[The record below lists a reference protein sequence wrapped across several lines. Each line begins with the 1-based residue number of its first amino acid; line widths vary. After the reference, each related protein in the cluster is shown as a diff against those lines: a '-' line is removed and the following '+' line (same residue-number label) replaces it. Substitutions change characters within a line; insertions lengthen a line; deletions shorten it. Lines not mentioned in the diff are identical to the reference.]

1 MRTDDDRNGDAGE
14 ALIEELLATPV
25 GRRWLMKAGLGSAA
39 ALGAGMNLPASAP
52 AAARQQE
59 ERQEPKERD
68 LHFALGHVRGV
79 KRLRLI
85 ANTQEYQLKRHTK
98 ASRARLREEEGG
110 IWNHADLSKLSHHV
124 KGVPLPADRAVVLSV
139 HGTMGDLDVLVAH
152 HMHVPV
158 ATTREL
164 ARTAQRSKRSLK
176 SVRGSGKRLA
186 ALGLKASNITTPQH
200 VVQLDSVVD
209 TATTAQT
216 FVMMHP
222 NVATVDPTAAKTT
235 QNLLAAQSAVGN
247 LQTRITKM
255 GKAGNPWATFP
266 QITGAD
272 GKTPMQFQIDG
283 QLQPVKTFRL
293 SDDKTLQGL
302 VKSALTTGVKVVRNS
317 ADLGAVIDKPL
328 DATPAAAT
336 KTWVQPSG
344 MVPQSQPYAP
354 ATQLGAAGLQVQIKN
369 PGDLFGTRTVLNG
382 AYNNQQVPLRLYN
395 NWVRWVQV
403 YVQYLGAND
412 TNMSYNGSRT
422 WPGSFPDT
430 RNGLGV
436 GTLPQIFTVLG
447 IPIWDTNTLDATLTF
462 PDGAHTARLLFC
474 GLGSSINQGDWTQYF
489 QAGTYPT
496 DAIAPKEEVLF
507 PSLVTGIF
515 TIGLTAFALAAD
527 YAVAASWLA
536 VRESLQSGSAAVT
549 ELSEIIRDIASTLT
563 NVETV
568 AMAVGSGAATTADI
582 EANGGSATNIWSI
595 LLEFGTILPKLLF
608 RPNMDVF
615 WLKIAADV
623 IGGFTGY
630 RIANAIPFIG
640 EVLAVIS
647 VLGDVATLAE
657 ECAETIVA
665 PWVIENEVNLVYAAK
680 VTVSR
685 DSNNSST
692 WPTTARNWSLQANID
707 GAAVLAPITGTVNDD
722 PDRGTRTAPLELDVQ
737 APFGGSDDP
746 VVVHA
751 HRRRGQA
758 GRHGRVG
765 EVHQQRSE
773 QHGVGRRDH
782 VRADP
787 VPIDA
792 KTTFERTDT
801 TCFSETAN
809 GYTWSSRVTSS
820 GTAADKGIQCVAGAS
835 ISTLAGVAG
844 VVWEQGDK
852 FYVRGVPTGQDGA
865 TIQLG
870 PATANGFSRRPFLL
884 LDPFVEKTSAGN
896 HVLLEPDETLPEYH
910 VRKVTLDPV
919 TAAPTWDP
927 TVSYGTFLLPISAA
941 ALHSSGRVV
950 AVNTDTGRLA
960 TILPANPDR
969 PALAGYSAGTGDQVG
984 LLQSPVAIAV
994 TNAGTVL
1001 ILEAAATQIAAFDLN
1016 GNPVRY
1022 FPAAGTTR
1030 RALVR
1035 GQRQASGQGSFTMPL
1050 PAASYLDLAVDG
1062 AGQMYV
1068 LYHTG
1073 DGTAPAD
1080 YRVDIYTSAG
1090 VLLNSAS
1097 AGVNVPHL
1105 AVDHWRSLFA
1115 PNFDPLA
1122 DLTTGKL
1129 YIDTALKVA
1138 EPSVSRFDPINAAS
1152 ATRRRQRRR
1161 RRRKRAV
1168 R

>member
-1 MRTDDDRNGDAGE
+1 M
-14 ALIEELLATPV
+14 
-25 GRRWLMKAGLGSAA
+25 
-39 ALGAGMNLPASAP
+39 
-52 AAARQQE
+52 
-59 ERQEPKERD
+59 
-68 LHFALGHVRGV
+68 
-79 KRLRLI
+79 
-85 ANTQEYQLKRHTK
+85 
-98 ASRARLREEEGG
+98 
-110 IWNHADLSKLSHHV
+110 
-124 KGVPLPADRAVVLSV
+124 
-139 HGTMGDLDVLVAH
+139 
-152 HMHVPV
+152 
-158 ATTREL
+158 
-164 ARTAQRSKRSLK
+164 
-176 SVRGSGKRLA
+176 RGSGKRLA
-186 ALGLKASNITTPQH
+186 ALGLKASNITTPRH
-200 VVQLDSVVD
+200 VVQLDSLVD

-235 QNLLAAQSAVGN
+235 QNLLAAQSSVGD
-247 LQTRITKM
+247 LQSRITKM

-266 QITGAD
+266 KITGAD

-302 VKSALTTGVKVVRNS
+302 VKSALTTGVKIVRNS

-336 KTWVQPSG
+336 KTWVQSSG

-354 ATQLGAAGLQVQIKN
+354 PTQLGAAGLQVQIKN

-382 AYNNQQVPLRLYN
+382 AYNNQQVPLKLYN

-489 QAGTYPT
+489 QAGTYQT

-582 EANGGSATNIWSI
+582 EANGGSTTNIWSI

-685 DSNNSST
+685 DPTNSST

-737 APFGGSDDP
+737 APFGGSTIQWSFTLTDAGGNQVGTGVSAKFTNNDP
-746 VVVHA
+746 NNTASVVA
-751 HRRRGQA
+751 ITF
-758 GRHGRVG
+758 
-765 EVHQQRSE
+765 E
-773 QHGVGRRDH
+773 QI
-782 VRADP
+782 P

-820 GTAADKGIQCVAGAS
+820 GTVADKGIQGVAGAS

-960 TILPANPDR
+960 HDPAGEPGPAGARRLQRGDGRSGGAAPVAGRRRGHERRDGAHPRGRGDADRGVRPQRQPGALLPGGGDDAPRARARAASGVGPGELHDAAARGELPRPGGRRRRADVRPLPHGRRHGPGGLPRRHLHARRRAAQLRERGRQRAAPGGRPLAEPVRAELR
-969 PALAGYSAGTGDQVG
+969 PARRSHDGQAAHRHGAQGRRAVGEPVRPDQRRVGDAAAQPAPPARQARRPVSA
-984 LLQSPVAIAV
+984 QSSPSRR
-994 TNAGTVL
+994 
-1001 ILEAAATQIAAFDLN
+1001 AAATAWSRVEAPSLRRIRRLC
-1016 GNPVRY
+1016 VRTVLSDRCSR
-1022 FPAAGTTR
+1022 PA
-1030 RALVR
+1030 
-1035 GQRQASGQGSFTMPL
+1035 
-1050 PAASYLDLAVDG
+1050 
-1062 AGQMYV
+1062 
-1068 LYHTG
+1068 
-1073 DGTAPAD
+1073 
-1080 YRVDIYTSAG
+1080 I
-1090 VLLNSAS
+1090 
-1097 AGVNVPHL
+1097 
-1105 AVDHWRSLFA
+1105 
-1115 PNFDPLA
+1115 
-1122 DLTTGKL
+1122 
-1129 YIDTALKVA
+1129 
-1138 EPSVSRFDPINAAS
+1138 SR
-1152 ATRRRQRRR
+1152 
-1161 RRRKRAV
+1161 
-1168 R
+1168 